1 MRARAPL
8 LALLTA
14 GALAFAACGGDD
26 DQDPTPTPP
35 QASPTAET
43 STPGAATP
51 TAAAPTPTAEPTP
64 VVFEPTFTCDSPIT
78 YLEARLRR
86 GEQVEL
92 QGPVLGVMDRNGDAI
107 LSVGAP
113 LSATLRVEVI
123 VPSGSRGN
131 FPADPLLG
139 FADRTIC
146 VRGTVSEIGGV
157 ISIAA
162 TTPDALTVVAE

>member
-1 MRARAPL
+1 M

-43 STPGAATP
+43 ATPAGSTP
-51 TAAAPTPTAEPTP
+51 TAPATTPTAEPTPTP
-64 VVFEPTFTCDSPIT
+64 VVFEPTFTCENPIT

-92 QGPVLGVMDRNGDAI
+92 QGPVLDVLDRNGDAI

-139 FADRTIC
+139 FAGRTIC

-157 ISIAA
+157 LAIAA
-162 TTPDALTVVAE
+162 TTPEAITVVAE